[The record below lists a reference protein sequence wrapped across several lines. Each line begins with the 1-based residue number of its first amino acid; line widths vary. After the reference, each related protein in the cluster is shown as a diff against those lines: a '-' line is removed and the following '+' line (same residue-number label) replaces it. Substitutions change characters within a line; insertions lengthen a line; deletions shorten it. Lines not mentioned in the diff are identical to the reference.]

1 MMCHYCHVIYGT
13 LLYPES
19 SLTNYICDNKKLF
32 EVLHHTLWW
41 FSFNGKLCVQ
51 AGCRPW
57 QKRVVQFEVPASTE
71 PKWWFHTA
79 QLNFALIEWNWNRHS
94 LFGLGEDCPV
104 LPCICTHI
112 AWNKD
117 HRRELDQGLWNEYD
131 LLTGYL
137 SIHSQLHD
145 HFPNELM
152 KSSPKDPSI
161 FGVGWKGR
169 MLFSHATWQI
179 VLQGFY
185 LYRSHLAG
193 RVESSQFPCCLPE
206 A

>member
-13 LLYPES
+13 VLYSES
-19 SLTNYICDNKKLF
+19 SLTNYLCNNKKLF
-32 EVLHHTLWW
+32 QVLHHTLWW
-41 FSFNGKLCVQ
+41 FGFKLCVQ
-51 AGCRPW
+51 PGCRPW
-57 QKRVVQFEVPASTE
+57 QKYVVQFEVPAPTQ
-71 PKWWFHTA
+71 PKWSFHTA
-79 QLNFALIEWNWNRHS
+79 KLNFALIEWNCNRHS

-117 HRRELDQGLWNEYD
+117 HRQELDQGLWNEYD

-169 MLFSHATWQI
+169 MLFCSCNLTNCASRFLFISFSSH
-179 VLQGFY
+179 
-185 LYRSHLAG
+185 REG
-193 RVESSQFPCCLPE
+193 RIFPIP
-206 A
+206 